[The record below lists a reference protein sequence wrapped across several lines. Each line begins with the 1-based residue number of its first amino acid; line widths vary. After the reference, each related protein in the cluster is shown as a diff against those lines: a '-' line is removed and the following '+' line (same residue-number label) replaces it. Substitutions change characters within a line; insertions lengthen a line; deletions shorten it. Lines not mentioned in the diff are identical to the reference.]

1 MINVPKGFK
10 VVTLPNGDVNIVKDD
25 QPSAI
30 QQRLAENSTHA
41 GIGGLAP
48 SALAVFQGVTA
59 GLAGDIP
66 TAISVGLPGLI
77 GVVSS
82 IKAIITPDPGV
93 TDEEITNAVSR
104 MSRDQLISLLSAQNM
119 QPTAATV
126 QQSAATGN
134 V

>member
-1 MINVPKGFK
+1 MIKVPEGYK
-10 VVTLPNGDVNIVKDD
+10 VVTLPNGDVNIVKDE

-30 QQRLAENSTHA
+30 QQRFAENSTAA
-41 GIGGLAP
+41 GAAGLAG
-48 SALAVFQGVTA
+48 SALAVFTGVTA

-77 GVVSS
+77 GVVAAF
-82 IKAIITPDPGV
+82 KAIITPDHGV
-93 TDEEITNAVSR
+93 TDEDITNAVSR
-104 MSRDQLISLLSAQNM
+104 MSRDQLLGLLNSPAV

-126 QQSAATGN
+126 QQSATTSN